1 MYLGHYFNR
10 LRPFLGFR
18 NINLEYNSKT
28 NHIMRTKINLLASA
42 VMVLLLMACGNSQ
55 KDTGSTDTLSPNGL
69 ADSDGTAGNYY
80 SRDPGTNDR
89 MLENSTGNEKQ
100 HTGIN
105 TSNTTMQQDPNTA
118 NQNPNDAFSDYDRQR
133 NQELYSNLKMT
144 DEQIQKYE
152 NASRS
157 SLDTWKRD
165 NPNKTMSAQDR
176 VKVQNDN
183 LRSVLD
189 DNQYRNYEKWSADN
203 PYRN

>member
-1 MYLGHYFNR
+1 
-10 LRPFLGFR
+10 
-18 NINLEYNSKT
+18 
-28 NHIMRTKINLLASA
+28 MRTKINLLACA

-55 KDTGSTDTLSPNGL
+55 KETGTNDTLSPNGL
-69 ADSDGTAGNYY
+69 AESDGTAGNYY

-89 MLENSTGNEKQ
+89 ILDNSMANERE
-100 HTGIN
+100 HTGVN
-105 TSNTTMQQDPNTA
+105 TDNTTTNQDPNA
-118 NQNPNDAFSDYDRQR
+118 INQQNPNDAQTDYDRQR
-133 NQELYSNLKMT
+133 NQELYTTLKMT
-144 DEQIQKYE
+144 DDQIQKYE
-152 NASRS
+152 NASRTS
-157 SLDTWKRD
+157 MDTWKRD